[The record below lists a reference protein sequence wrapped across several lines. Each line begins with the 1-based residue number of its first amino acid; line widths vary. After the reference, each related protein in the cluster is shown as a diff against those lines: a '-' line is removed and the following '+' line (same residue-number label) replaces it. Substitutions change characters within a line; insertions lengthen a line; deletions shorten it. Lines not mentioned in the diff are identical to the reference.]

1 MSASAPTICVFC
13 RITFLLYSSI
23 ERVII
28 ASDFKY
34 VAPMKFA
41 DSKLVFW
48 LFAILVCPSTRAQV
62 TQTVAFSG
70 DLAPGISP
78 DTSFASFL
86 APAFNNDGI
95 VAFQGTLKRRANET
109 PTQHI
114 ATRSGIWTGTKLGL
128 RLVARTG
135 DLYRNF
141 GTPALTDSGKIAF
154 QSRLSGSVDS
164 TWLDSNGV
172 LTLVAREG
180 NTAPGTSKSFYRV
193 WAPILNDSGQ
203 FAFAADLVGND
214 EGIWVQ
220 RDGPVHLL
228 VKRDWAAP
236 GLAGGKRF
244 FSFLGPGVG
253 TSGEVAFAAALYSD
267 TEGPRFYDSVWVER
281 NGSLNILAQAG
292 DHSPGALA
300 DVTFRNFG
308 PVFRRAEQVA
318 FFADLQMGLDWVGNG
333 IWIDKNT
340 SLVPIALYGDPA
352 PGTPADVTFSQLFNS
367 FALNDA
373 GDIAFK
379 TFFSGPGVA
388 NTNHTGVYTHVN
400 NTLRLIAR
408 QGDQAPGTPN
418 GVLFNE
424 LRPNFQLNNAG
435 QIAFV
440 AKLTGTG
447 VTNGRDTN
455 GLPSV
460 PNDLGIW
467 ANDRSGVLR
476 LVARVGDLMDVD
488 DGPIVD
494 LRQIQTLNFYQGFND
509 SGQLAFSAIFT
520 DGSSGVFISNIV
532 AIPEPS
538 HLSLLVFYQATLLI
552 VSRRR
557 RWSC

>member
-1 MSASAPTICVFC
+1 
-13 RITFLLYSSI
+13 
-23 ERVII
+23 
-28 ASDFKY
+28 
-34 VAPMKFA
+34 MKFT
-41 DSKLVFW
+41 DSKLAFW
-48 LFAILVCPSTRAQV
+48 LFAILVCPSTRAQS

-78 DTSFASFL
+78 DISFASFL
-86 APAFNNDGI
+86 APAFNNDGK
-95 VAFQGTLKRRANET
+95 VAFQGALKRGANET
-109 PTQHI
+109 PSHYI

-128 RLVARTG
+128 RLVARKG
-135 DLYRNF
+135 DPAPSNPNGTLYGEF
-141 GTPALTDSGKIAF
+141 GTPTLTDSGIIAF
-154 QSRLSGSVDS
+154 QSRLSGPGITVDNDNS
-164 TWLDSNGV
+164 TWIDSNGAP
-172 LTLVAREG
+172 TLFAREG
-180 NTAPGTSKSFYRV
+180 NTAPGTTSSFYRV
-193 WAPILNDSGQ
+193 WGPILNDLGQ
-203 FAFAADLVGND
+203 FGFAADLVGND

-244 FSFLGPGVG
+244 YSFLGPGVG

-292 DHSPGALA
+292 DHSPRTLA

-318 FFADLQMGLDWVGNG
+318 FFADLQVGSDWVGNG
-333 IWIDKNT
+333 IWIDRDT

-352 PGTPADVTFSQLFNS
+352 PGTPADVTFGEISPS
-367 FALNDA
+367 FAFNDA
-373 GDIAFK
+373 GDVAFK
-379 TFFSGPGVA
+379 AFFSGPGVD
-388 NTNHTGVYTHVN
+388 NTNQTGLYTQAK

-408 QGDQAPGTPN
+408 QGDHAPGTPD
-418 GVLFNE
+418 GVLFSE
-424 LRPNFQLNNAG
+424 LPQPSFQLNNTG
-435 QIAFV
+435 QVAFV
-440 AKLTGTG
+440 AKLTGAG
-447 VTNGRDTN
+447 VTNGRNKN
-455 GLPSV
+455 GPPGV

-467 ANDRSGVLR
+467 ADDRSGILR

-494 LRQIQTLNFYQGFND
+494 LRQIQTLNFYQGLND
-509 SGQLAFSAIFT
+509 SGQLAFSAVFI
-520 DGSSGVFISNIV
+520 DGSSGVFISNIA

-538 HLSLLVFYQATLLI
+538 HLSLLVIYQATLLI
-552 VSRRR
+552 VPRRR